1 MTAVRGGTVF
11 RRSGLVMVF
20 AVLLGCLCSPAFAQR
35 LVFAHYMVTNQD
47 YQGNTDPTQEAKIS
61 AYEREIQ
68 QAQAAGIDGFALNVG
83 GWLNQNYYIVY
94 SAQMFEAAARL
105 NTGFKLMFSADMCC
119 GNAMADVEDMVRR
132 FANDA
137 RYSQVYFKYNGEFV
151 LTTFSGDA
159 MGTAFWSQVKSDL
172 ASGGNPSTTTEP
184 SALAEV
190 AGAPSRR
197 CSSSD

>member
-1 MTAVRGGTVF
+1 MAAFRG
-11 RRSGLVMVF
+11 RSGSRRVRLIAMLVLTL
-20 AVLLGCLCSPAFAQR
+20 AGLCTPAFAQK

-47 YQGNTDPTQEAKIS
+47 YQGNTDPTQELKIA

-68 QAQAAGIDGFALNVG
+68 QAQAVGIDGFALNVG

-132 FANDA
+132 FANDP
-137 RYSQVYFKYNGEFV
+137 RYSPFYFKYNGEFV

-159 MGTAFWSQVKSDL
+159 MGTSFWSQVKSDL
-172 ASGGNPSTTTEP
+172 A
-184 SALAEV
+184 
-190 AGAPSRR
+190 
-197 CSSSD
+197 